1 MDVLNWSSGYLHTS
15 DAFEM
20 VLTAGLC
27 AWVQQ
32 SDRCSERREAESVF
46 HAKRAPPISL
56 QNYVSR
62 VVKYS
67 SCSPACFSVA
77 FAYILRLARSYECMV
92 PSSQN
97 VHRIVLAT
105 VMLAVKMNE
114 DIHYDNAYFARIG
127 GLPLVELN
135 RLETDLLLR
144 LQFDV
149 CVDIGEMVEAEAVL
163 IGKARAVA
171 APTEQD
177 FLYCKPSARRAPR
190 KMEEKVRPRSLDAE
204 PSQSALEHAEK
215 FQVVVS

>member
-1 MDVLNWSSGYLHTS
+1 MEVLNWNNAYLHTS

-20 VLTAGLC
+20 VLAAGLC

-32 SDRCSERREAESVF
+32 SDRCSDRWEAESVF
-46 HAKRAPPISL
+46 HAKRTPPISL
-56 QNYVSR
+56 RNYVSR

-97 VHRIVLAT
+97 IHRIVLAT

-114 DIHYDNAYFARIG
+114 DIHYDNAYFARVG
-127 GLPLVELN
+127 GLPLDELN

-149 CVDIGEMVEAEAVL
+149 FVDTSEMIEAEAIL
-163 IGKARAVA
+163 GTKARALA
-171 APTEQD
+171 APSEQD
-177 FLYCKPSARRAPR
+177 FLYCKPSARTR

-204 PSQSALEHAEK
+204 PSQSVLEHTEK
-215 FQVVVS
+215 LQVVVS